1 YNDNNSSD
9 VESED
14 EEPVNIEDESTL
26 LMTQAIIFA
35 PGEGQM
41 PVSLFDKYTEAL
53 SFIKIYGGKLISQP
67 KHLTYQNWIKS
78 EIMRSYLKYMELN
91 DNGFKFL
98 SHDRGSPSFWKEK
111 KKNVFALFRQLGP
124 PSIFFTLSAAETKW
138 PELIV
143 MLKKVIDKEEISLIE
158 AEKMDYKEKA
168 RLISNDPVTIARYF
182 DYRIRELFK
191 VMKEKNSIFREH
203 VIMDFYYRIEFQQ
216 RGSLHIH
223 SVYYILALPLS
234 MCSRE
239 VVFVNTNHPEN
250 RIQIVKSKQE
260 LQKLPS
266 NSTDIYI
273 KDTLDHYVNR
283 PYELENIY
291 LASFVAWY
299 NYSSKDYPKKNET
312 YNDKD
317 YDDDDD
323 DLINNNLS
331 LKLIDSFGFVRKRN
345 KSKILRFIN
354 YDEQKDKENF
364 IRENVMLFIPWR
376 NENILRT
383 SSCEL
388 FSENLDLIK
397 ERRTEYIYIYNEN
410 VEIVLKEAMQ
420 KIINESDDE
429 NETNGYTPKNLEVFN
444 DPSQAEN
451 FINLIGFLNEK
462 QRIFLLHILHCFKI
476 KSLPLYHCVIG
487 GAGVGKSRLIE
498 AIYQCLLRLLN
509 FNSDNLESIK
519 ILLCAPTGK
528 AAFGI
533 KGTTLHAAFILPYNQ
548 CSTELTPLIDSRL
561 KQIFQTS
568 KPFGGVSVIVFGDF
582 NQLAPVGD
590 RYVFE
595 AHTTDLYGDII
606 GNPLWNLFTSY
617 ELTEIMRQKNDV
629 KFAKAL
635 NNLASGTLT
644 KNDMSLFE
652 SRIVKANN
660 DIPEGAIYLFRTN
673 DEVDCFNINIINKDI
688 HKKNIIAND
697 KIKGKTS
704 KIMEQNLLN
713 LCKTIET
720 KNAQGLPSNLLLSIS
735 IKYMVTVNIDVEDGL
750 VNGAVGILQGY
761 ELNNKREISRLW
773 LDFSDDQ
780 IGKKRRK
787 EIPKEDHKNWTA
799 IDKIMK
805 NIQPTK
811 KIVTIIREQF
821 PLVPAEAITIHKSQG
836 GTYNTVVIH
845 LVKGMKK
852 NELYVA
858 FSRCTKLN
866 GLFIVGNLKIPSHQN
881 PYDKV
886 HIEVERL

>member
-1 YNDNNSSD
+1 MNEIKDLNCKKDIYY
-9 VESED
+9 
-14 EEPVNIEDESTL
+14 
-26 LMTQAIIFA
+26 
-35 PGEGQM
+35 
-41 PVSLFDKYTEAL
+41 VS
-53 SFIKIYGGKLISQP
+53 IP
-67 KHLTYQNWIKS
+67 
-78 EIMRSYLKYMELN
+78 
-91 DNGFKFL
+91 
-98 SHDRGSPSFWKEK
+98 
-111 KKNVFALFRQLGP
+111 
-124 PSIFFTLSAAETKW
+124 
-138 PELIV
+138 
-143 MLKKVIDKEEISLIE
+143 
-158 AEKMDYKEKA
+158 
-168 RLISNDPVTIARYF
+168 RLIS
-182 DYRIRELFK
+182 E
-191 VMKEKNSIFREH
+191 
-203 VIMDFYYRIEFQQ
+203 
-216 RGSLHIH
+216 
-223 SVYYILALPLS
+223 
-234 MCSRE
+234 
-239 VVFVNTNHPEN
+239 
-250 RIQIVKSKQE
+250 
-260 LQKLPS
+260 
-266 NSTDIYI
+266 
-273 KDTLDHYVNR
+273 
-283 PYELENIY
+283 
-291 LASFVAWY
+291 
-299 NYSSKDYPKKNET
+299 
-312 YNDKD
+312 
-317 YDDDDD
+317 
-323 DLINNNLS
+323 
-331 LKLIDSFGFVRKRN
+331 
-345 KSKILRFIN
+345 
-354 YDEQKDKENF
+354 
-364 IRENVMLFIPWR
+364 
-376 NENILRT
+376 
-383 SSCEL
+383 
-388 FSENLDLIK
+388 ENL
-397 ERRTEYIYIYNEN
+397 
-410 VEIVLKEAMQ
+410 
-420 KIINESDDE
+420 
-429 NETNGYTPKNLEVFN
+429 
-444 DPSQAEN
+444 
-451 FINLIGFLNEK
+451 INLIGFLNEK

-548 CSTELTPLIDSRL
+548 CSTELTPLSSGFRNTLFAKVKDLSLIIIDEISMVGSRMIQQVDSRL

-590 RYVFE
+590 RYVFK
-595 AHTTDLYGDII
+595 AHTTDLYEDII

-635 NNLASGTLT
+635 NNLANGTLT
-644 KNDMSLFE
+644 ENDMSLFE

-660 DIPEGAIYLFRTN
+660 DIPEGAIHLFRTN
-673 DEVDCFNINIINKDI
+673 DEVDSFNINIINKDI

-780 IGKKRRK
+780 I
-787 EIPKEDHKNWTA
+787 
-799 IDKIMK
+799 DKIMK

-858 FSRCTKLN
+858 FSRCTMLN
-866 GLFIVGNLKIPSHQN
+866 GLFIV
-881 PYDKV
+881 
-886 HIEVERL
+886 